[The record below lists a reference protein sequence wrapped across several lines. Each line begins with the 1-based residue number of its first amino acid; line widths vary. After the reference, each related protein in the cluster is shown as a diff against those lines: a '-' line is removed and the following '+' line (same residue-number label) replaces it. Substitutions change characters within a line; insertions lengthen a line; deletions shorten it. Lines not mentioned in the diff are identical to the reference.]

1 MKIIVPLLFALL
13 WTAPVAGAE
22 FDPAPIEAVAA
33 AYAEVQPG
41 LERYQ
46 AVIETDR
53 IAEILREMTA
63 GIPPDLPRPT
73 PPTLHLN
80 WSRAT
85 GETTISA
92 AHPQP
97 FPTMQE
103 MIRHFSRKFALD
115 MPGLFLPLRGAAE
128 RHRLLKTAEV
138 KVTESQLGATRSMT
152 IGATFSAPVALDG
165 AFYHRALSL
174 PQQGIISLSMDFD
187 PIQKVLRRL
196 ELGTASGQRLT
207 AELRHLPC
215 RGGFLINEV
224 LITSPDGR
232 VDDSL
237 KITFAE
243 VSGYLLPARQ
253 ESTSRRPEGEERTTV
268 TFVGHRVNAPQ
279 TASPAQ
285 GEPR

>member
-1 MKIIVPLLFALL
+1 MKIIVPVLLALL
-13 WTAPVAGAE
+13 YTAPVAGAE

-33 AYAEVQPG
+33 AYAGVQPG

-53 IAEILREMTA
+53 IAEILKEMTA

-73 PPTLHLN
+73 PPTLILS

-85 GETTISA
+85 GETTIAA

-97 FPTMQE
+97 FPTMEE

-115 MPGLFLPLRGAAE
+115 MPGLFLPRRGAEE
-128 RHRLLKTAEV
+128 RRRLLKAAEV
-138 KVTESQLGATRSMT
+138 KVTESQLAATRSMT
-152 IGATFSAPVALDG
+152 ISATFRDPVALNG
-165 AFYHRALSL
+165 AFYHPALSL
-174 PQQGIISLSMDFD
+174 PQQGIISLSMDLD
-187 PIQKVLRRL
+187 TTEKVLRRL
-196 ELGTASGQRLT
+196 EVGTASGQRLT
-207 AELRHLPC
+207 AEMRHLPC
-215 RGGFLINEV
+215 RDGSLLNEV
-224 LITSPDGR
+224 LITSPDGQI
-232 VDDSL
+232 DDRL

-243 VSGYLLPARQ
+243 VNGFLLPARQ
-253 ESTSRRPEGEERTTV
+253 ERNSRRPEGEERTTV

-279 TASPAQ
+279 AASPAQ

>member
-1 MKIIVPLLFALL
+1 MKIFVPVLLALL
-13 WTAPVAGAE
+13 WSAPVAGAE

-41 LERYQ
+41 LDRYQ

-53 IAEILREMTA
+53 IAEIFRTMTA

-73 PPTLHLN
+73 PPTLILF
-80 WSRAT
+80 WSRDT

-97 FPTMQE
+97 FPTMEE

-115 MPGLFLPLRGAAE
+115 MPGLFLPVRGAAE
-128 RHRLLKTAEV
+128 RRRLLKAAEV
-138 KVTESQLGATRSMT
+138 RVSESQLGAARSLT
-152 IGATFSAPVALDG
+152 ISATFRDPVALGG

-174 PQQGIISLSMDFD
+174 PQKEIVSLAMDFD

-196 ELGTASGQRLT
+196 DVGTASGQRLS

-215 RGGFLINEV
+215 RNGYLLNEV

-232 VDDSL
+232 IDDRL

-243 VSGYLLPARQ
+243 VSGFLLPARQ
-253 ESTSRRPEGEERTTV
+253 ERKSRRPEGEERTTV
-268 TFVGHRVNAPQ
+268 TFVGHRVNLPQ
-279 TASPAQ
+279 TASPVQ